1 MLDQLGDE
9 SSHKERRAH
18 FRQVDADN
26 SNCIDFG
33 EFLELVHNVTHGTTT
48 REGLGQTYVGK
59 IMAASQC
66 NHLDIVAQ
74 AMAGII

>member
-9 SSHKERRAH
+9 SPTKDRRTY

-33 EFLELVHNVTHGTTT
+33 EFLELVHNVTHGASQ
-48 REGLGQTYVGK
+48 RGGLGQTYVNK

-66 NHLDIVAQ
+66 NNLDVAAQ
-74 AMAGII
+74 ALAGIL